1 MQGVWQ
7 FKQGFGAQLCR
18 HIGAWDYPVTALGYR
33 AYTEML
39 PQAMA
44 LAGRW
49 QGTGAAGSAIATPHQ
64 AP

>member
-7 FKQGFGAQLCR
+7 FKQGFGAQLSR

-33 AYTEML
+33 VFTEML

-49 QGTGAAGSAIATPHQ
+49 QGAGAAGSSTESSHQ
-64 AP
+64 AA